1 MRCFFAAGIV
11 AVIMVFHVGSMLSST
26 KLQHAA
32 APRCP
37 ELLDDDHDEDRV
49 HVIYSTN
56 MNDLEGLLASVSS
69 AVRSTSLPVKVHLL
83 VREELAP
90 AFKREFGITPDCQA
104 KLGAKGSMAIIH
116 LIDGVKVRWT
126 KLGYDR
132 RAGLNTA
139 EAYARYYAHNMMERT
154 VAIYLDVDTIVQGDL
169 KELRDVFRATQKV
182 VAFADRVEHRTIG
195 SRLRPKVCALKFPDG
210 TDMENFLRQPEY
222 NNGVFAVDLQRW
234 AEKNITMRVEGFV
247 AQQEAC
253 NHSAYEG
260 GDQVPMLLAFLA
272 RPKAEVPEYAILNA
286 SWNTKDL
293 GYKLKMDPN
302 IPRQGKILH
311 WNGRRKPWQGSGGP
325 FVEFWRPHRDAFR
338 DIFPRRP

>member
-1 MRCFFAAGIV
+1 
-11 AVIMVFHVGSMLSST
+11 MVFHVGSMLSST

-154 VAIYLDVDTIVQGDL
+154 VAIYLDV
-169 KELRDVFRATQKV
+169 
-182 VAFADRVEHRTIG
+182 EHRTIG

-325 FVEFWRPHRDAFR
+325 
-338 DIFPRRP
+338 